1 MRGVAVRDR
10 TRLSGRDFTWSCLWD
25 LVTISGYFMLAWI
38 GTTSSHSSLI
48 ISPISTPVPVIGCS
62 WSVEASAE
70 GVSGVSLLKQTPSK
84 KQKAAALRDGGGG
97 GITAAPR
104 PSTVQD
110 VQESLNTKSSLIPN
124 ESNEICFIL
133 RTWNHNPNVKFNNG
147 TSSTDSSVSPVALCV
162 QATVLFVG

>member
-1 MRGVAVRDR
+1 
-10 TRLSGRDFTWSCLWD
+10 
-25 LVTISGYFMLAWI
+25 MLAWI

-97 GITAAPR
+97 ESLLHQGQVQSRTSR
-104 PSTVQD
+104 SPST
-110 VQESLNTKSSLIPN
+110 P
-124 ESNEICFIL
+124 
-133 RTWNHNPNVKFNNG
+133 
-147 TSSTDSSVSPVALCV
+147 SPV
-162 QATVLFVG
+162 